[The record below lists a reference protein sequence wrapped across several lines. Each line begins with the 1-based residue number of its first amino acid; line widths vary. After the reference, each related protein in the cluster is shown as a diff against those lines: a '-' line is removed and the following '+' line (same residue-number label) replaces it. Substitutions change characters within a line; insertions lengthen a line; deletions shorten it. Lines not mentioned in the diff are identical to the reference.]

1 MLKSWCR
8 MFPGLAWQVAEARHF
23 VRSLLEDEGSDFVDD
38 AVLVVSELAANA
50 VRHSRSGWYGGW
62 FLVVVGFGDDLV
74 RIEVIDQGGDHEPQL
89 RSVRSHVEEG
99 GRGLML
105 IAACAKDWGVKDRP
119 AGSRCVWAD
128 LARVSVR

>member
-23 VRSLLEDEGSDFVDD
+23 VRALLEDEGPDLIDD
-38 AVLVVSELAANA
+38 AVLVVGELAANA
-50 VRHSRSGWYGGW
+50 VRHSRSGWYRGW

-74 RIEVIDQGGDHEPQL
+74 RIQVIDQGGDDEPMV
-89 RSVRSHVEEG
+89 RSVRSPVEED

-105 IAACAKDWGVKDRP
+105 IAACAKDWGVQDRP
-119 AGSRCVWAD
+119 SGGRCVWAE
-128 LARVSVR
+128 LARVGV